1 MKWYFCSVI
10 VPDTIGAKGL
20 NIETPSPTS
29 TDWKDMPKT
38 KAKTVFVCDA
48 CGSESLKWEGRCS
61 ACEQWN
67 TLVEVRQDK
76 PDNRAR
82 SWVDASLASARE
94 LSEVSTKELPRIR
107 LALNEVNRVL
117 GGGIVPGSLTLI
129 SGEPGIGKSTLLL
142 QMAADISNTKGTTL
156 YVSGE
161 ESAAQVRMR
170 ADRLG
175 ISGQD
180 LFVLAATDLET
191 VLSQME
197 SHKPVLVIVDSIQTV
212 YDESLSSGVGSVS
225 QIRECT
231 RRLMEWAKAHDTP
244 VILSGHVTKGGD
256 IAGPRVLEHMV
267 DVVLYIEGDPISS
280 WRLLRTIKNR
290 FGSTNEVGV
299 FEMVNDG
306 LLEVEDPSR
315 TFLSERSEG
324 AIGSVVISTMEGS
337 RPLLVEIQALTSPSM
352 LPTPR
357 RVATGIDFNRLL
369 LVCAVLTRR
378 GGVPLSNQDIV
389 VNVTGGVRVT
399 EPAADLG
406 LALAIASSMRN
417 VPVASGTAAIGE
429 LGLTGEVRRVP
440 QLERRIQEVARL
452 GLKRCIIPGNSN
464 QGPEQHGELKTVP
477 ARTLAEAINACIPRG
492 QRQSDVNPFMPS
504 E

>member
-1 MKWYFCSVI
+1 
-10 VPDTIGAKGL
+10 
-20 NIETPSPTS
+20 
-29 TDWKDMPKT
+29 MPKT
-38 KAKTVFVCDA
+38 KTKTVFVCDA
-48 CGSESLKWEGRCS
+48 CGNESLKWEGRCS

-67 TLVEVRQDK
+67 TLVEIKRDK

-82 SWVDASLASARE
+82 SWIDASSASARE

-107 LALNEVNRVL
+107 LALNEVNRVM

-142 QMAADISNTKGTTL
+142 QIAADISNTKGTTL

-170 ADRLG
+170 ADRLK
-175 ISGQD
+175 ISGHD
-180 LFVLAATDLET
+180 LLVLAATDLET
-191 VLSQME
+191 VLNQME
-197 SHKPVLVIVDSIQTV
+197 SHKPVLAIVDSIQTV

-324 AIGSVVISTMEGS
+324 AIGSIVISTMEGS

-389 VNVTGGVRVT
+389 VNVTGGVKVS

-417 VPVASGTAAIGE
+417 VPVGAGIAAIGE

-452 GLKRCIIPGNSN
+452 GMTRCVIPGNSH
-464 QGPEQHGELKTVP
+464 QGSDPQGELKTVP
-477 ARTLAEAINACIPRG
+477 ARTLSEAINACIPRE
-492 QRQSDVNPFMPS
+492 QRRGDGNHFMPS

>member
-1 MKWYFCSVI
+1 
-10 VPDTIGAKGL
+10 
-20 NIETPSPTS
+20 
-29 TDWKDMPKT
+29 
-38 KAKTVFVCDA
+38 
-48 CGSESLKWEGRCS
+48 
-61 ACEQWN
+61 
-67 TLVEVRQDK
+67 
-76 PDNRAR
+76 
-82 SWVDASLASARE
+82 
-94 LSEVSTKELPRIR
+94 
-107 LALNEVNRVL
+107 
-117 GGGIVPGSLTLI
+117 
-129 SGEPGIGKSTLLL
+129 
-142 QMAADISNTKGTTL
+142 TKGTTL

-175 ISGQD
+175 ISGRD
-180 LFVLAATDLET
+180 LLVLAATDLET
-191 VLSQME
+191 VLGQME

-324 AIGSVVISTMEGS
+324 AIGSIVISTMEGS

-389 VNVTGGVRVT
+389 VNVTGGVKVS

-406 LALAIASSMRN
+406 LAIAIASSMRN
-417 VPVASGTAAIGE
+417 VPVEAGIAAIGE

-452 GLKRCIIPGNSN
+452 GMTRCVIPGNSL
-464 QGPEQHGELKTVP
+464 QEPDAYGELKTVP
-477 ARTLAEAINACIPRG
+477 ARTLAEAINVCIPRG
-492 QRQSDVNPFMPS
+492 QRREDGSPFMPS